1 MRLLLDEDV
10 PQPLLQ
16 LLKHLL
22 RGHVVEHVNSLGWKG
37 KRDASLY
44 NDARNRFDAI
54 LTNDLKQLSDP
65 DECRAIQRSGLHHI
79 SYELAD
85 DLDGL
90 AMATAAICAAIR
102 PIIATLDRE
111 SGQRLVRIHGIASSR
126 RRFDM
131 TNPATDPPTY
141 WP

>member
-1 MRLLLDEDV
+1 
-10 PQPLLQ
+10 
-16 LLKHLL
+16 
-22 RGHVVEHVNSLGWKG
+22 GWKG

-44 NDARNRFDAI
+44 NDARRRFDAI

-65 DECRAIQRSGLHHI
+65 DECRAIQRSGMHHI

-90 AMATAAICAAIR
+90 AMAAAAICAAIR
-102 PIIATLDRE
+102 PIIAALDRE
-111 SGQRLVRIHGIASSR
+111 SGQLLVPTSLASSR
-126 RRFDM
+126 RRFEM
-131 TNPATDPPTY
+131 RNPATAPPTY